1 MSWEET
7 LDALDKYV
15 AGYDSSNKADNLLAD
30 NSCQQKIIEIHSP
43 HAETAQSAQIPSEP
57 ISAYCANC
65 AEPKLSENQ
74 KNSACNDNKLSHGF
88 ETQPPN
94 AETAQYAQRPDHMQ
108 SMHAKLDEKVSSE
121 YKDKLLGILDEA
133 CKELAIQP
141 IQVYEALSKD
151 DIEDYQSGDVTQS
164 MLTVFARSLVQQQQM
179 ARGERPGHYT
189 EQAICQHCGPVWLW
203 TSGEVLGCPWCLNRV
218 EGKSIPRP
226 TCEYKYASSEAH

>member
-7 LDALDKYV
+7 LDALDKYLT
-15 AGYDSSNKADNLLAD
+15 GDDSSDKAGNLLAN
-30 NSCQQKIIEIHSP
+30 NSCQQKIIETHSP
-43 HAETAQSAQIPSEP
+43 YAETAQSAQIPEEP

-74 KNSACNDNKLSHGF
+74 KNSASNDNKLSHGF

-94 AETAQYAQRPDHMQ
+94 AQTAQIPDHMQ
-108 SMHAKLDEKVSSE
+108 SMNAKLNEKVSSE
-121 YKDKLLGILDEA
+121 YKDKLLGILAEA
-133 CKELAIQP
+133 CKELTIQP

-151 DIEDYQSGDVTQS
+151 DIEDWKDDDLSAEI
-164 MLTVFARSLVQQQQM
+164 LRVFARSLVQQQQM

-226 TCEYKYASSEAH
+226 SFENNHACVHS